1 MSREELRYIRAES
14 FTSGYVM
21 RRYDDGQ
28 RSEGDARSI
37 FGLSLIFA
45 GSKWKRRHEEGEG
58 HQVFL
63 MTMTDVKARWQV
75 LSTLSFDSGGGPPC
89 TWCQG
94 IIPKWMINFVAPR
107 KPVSGLTA

>member
-58 HQVFL
+58 HQSFSDDNDRCEGQMASSLHV
-63 MTMTDVKARWQV
+63 V
-75 LSTLSFDSGGGPPC
+75 L
-89 TWCQG
+89 
-94 IIPKWMINFVAPR
+94 
-107 KPVSGLTA
+107 